1 VTDPASGPGRVGVFG
16 SAFNPPHT
24 GHLVLA
30 AEARWRLGLDLVA
43 VVPTGEAYHK
53 RSDIDPGSETRYEL
67 AEAAF
72 REEGACDVLRLEVDR
87 PGPSLTVDTL
97 TELTGQFPGAEL
109 FLLLGADA
117 ALGLAD
123 WQSPGEVLEL
133 ATVVVAPRP
142 GIDPAEV
149 ERACS
154 ALGAPEKVEMIEMP
168 RIDITSTVIR
178 GRVERGEPFRHLVP
192 QLVAEMITERGLY
205 GV

>member
-1 VTDPASGPGRVGVFG
+1 MTDLADEPGRVGVFG

-30 AEARWRLGLDLVA
+30 AEARWRLGLDRVM
-43 VVPTGEAYHK
+43 VVPTGQAYHK
-53 RSDIDPGSETRYEL
+53 QADLDPGPELRFEL

-72 REEGACDVLRLEVDR
+72 REEDACEVLRLEIER
-87 PGPSLTVDTL
+87 PGPSHTVDTL
-97 TELTGQFPGAEL
+97 VEVADRFPGAEL

-117 ALGLAD
+117 ALGMESWEA
-123 WQSPGEVLEL
+123 PARILEL

-142 GIDPAEV
+142 GVKQPEV
-149 ERACS
+149 ERTLAE
-154 ALGAPEKVEMIEMP
+154 LGSPERVEMIDMP
-168 RIDITSTVIR
+168 RIDITSTLIR

-192 QLVAEMITERGLY
+192 QLVAEMISERGLY

>member
-1 VTDPASGPGRVGVFG
+1 MTDLAGEPGRVGVFG

-30 AEARWRLGLDLVA
+30 AEARWRLGLDRVL
-43 VVPTGEAYHK
+43 VVPTGQAYHK
-53 RSDIDPGSETRYEL
+53 EADLDPGSELRFEL

-72 REEGACDVLRLEVDR
+72 REEDACEVLRLEVER
-87 PGPSLTVDTL
+87 PGPSHTVDTL
-97 TELTGQFPGAEL
+97 EEVAGRFAGAEL

-117 ALGLAD
+117 ALGLES
-123 WQSPGEVLEL
+123 WQTPQRILEL

-149 ERACS
+149 ERVCAS
-154 ALGAPEKVEMIEMP
+154 LGVPERVVAIEMP
-168 RIDITSTVIR
+168 RIDITSTLIR
-178 GRVERGEPFRHLVP
+178 ERVERGEPFRHLVP
-192 QLVAEMITERGLY
+192 QRVAEMISERGLY